1 MCYNQYMKKFT
12 IISVLALFVFS
23 ILGFGVNNA
32 EAKTSYYKSAKTGRF
47 TTKSYSSSHK
57 STTYKSYYR

>member
-1 MCYNQYMKKFT
+1 MKK
-12 IISVLALFVFS
+12 IISISVLAFFTLAIFTSPS
-23 ILGFGVNNA
+23 IA
-32 EAKTSYYKSAKTGRF
+32 DAKGKSYYKSASTGRF

>member
-1 MCYNQYMKKFT
+1 MKNFIT
-12 IISVLALFVFS
+12 ISVLALFVFGL
-23 ILGFGVNNA
+23 LGFGVNSA